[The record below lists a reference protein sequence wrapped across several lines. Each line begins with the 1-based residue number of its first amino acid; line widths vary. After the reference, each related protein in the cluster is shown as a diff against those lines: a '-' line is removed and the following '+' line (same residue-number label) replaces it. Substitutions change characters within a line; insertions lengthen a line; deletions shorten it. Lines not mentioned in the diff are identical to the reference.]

1 MPRDPFPR
9 VVLEERFRQFVLSD
23 MTVDQVCEVSEDQSG
38 ALINMFQY
46 HVTKGLPDTPL
57 EGTRTQS
64 PELLEVERRVFY
76 DLMWTYVQA
85 GIFRLTMG
93 HNSRRAWSGV
103 YLTAEGRRT
112 LEGGTPIPED
122 VEAYLR
128 RLSEDA
134 PELDETALFYVRE
147 ALLAFRAQRYPSAV
161 VMLGC
166 AEEHLVLRMAR
177 ALAPKL
183 GGGAQTKLK
192 QALDRGPISSVW
204 EAFRLRFEQHRTAI
218 FAGEVLT
225 SEAALDGLFLAIKS
239 ARDDGGHPQ
248 PVRTSEG
255 AARALLQAFPEHAKA
270 ASRALRGIE
279 NI

>member
-1 MPRDPFPR
+1 
-9 VVLEERFRQFVLSD
+9 VVLEERFRQFVLTN
-23 MTVDQVCEVSEDQSG
+23 MTVDQVCEVSEDQGG
-38 ALINMFQY
+38 ALVNTFQDQ
-46 HVTKGLPDTPL
+46 VTKGLSDIPL
-57 EGTRTQS
+57 EGTRTAS

-85 GIFRLTMG
+85 GIFGLTIG
-93 HNSRRAWSGV
+93 RHSRRAWSGV
-103 YLTAEGRRT
+103 YLTAEGRAT

-134 PELDETALFYVRE
+134 PELDETALFYVKE
-147 ALLAFRAQRYPSAV
+147 ALLAFQAKRYPSTV

-177 ALAPKL
+177 ALLPRLA
-183 GGGAQTKLK
+183 GGAEAKLK
-192 QALDRGPISSVW
+192 QALDRGPISRVW
-204 EAFRLRFEQHRTAI
+204 AAFRPRFEPHRATI
-218 FAGEVLT
+218 FEGEVLT

-255 AARALLQAFPEHAKA
+255 AARALLQTFPEHAKA